1 MGKLPTFVLPLKQI
15 LIIAYMTGILWLQ
28 RNPLS
33 LVFSAISPF
42 SLLFVLFVISNGQY
56 VQFALVGS
64 LVMALVGYG
73 LSLGQ
78 DISFYKTEYKIQD
91 MFVASPVSSLTYM
104 LGLALSQL
112 LFGLPALIVLAI
124 LVAAFVTS
132 IVFIPILLAIIF
144 LTWASM
150 SSMGFFLSSHMLHMR
165 NATQIISF
173 VNVVLAV
180 LPPVF
185 YSLNKLPEPL
195 QYLSYF
201 VPTTHASLILQYIM
215 GLETPKE
222 WSLAYGFMVQMIY
235 LVGFLLL
242 AKTKAMWR
250 ENSATFLG
258 ILADKNYS
266 QESEYC
272 NGCEYTASDK
282 LNWTASSPL
291 RGQFF
296 SSLILN
302 AV

>member
-1 MGKLPTFVLPLKQI
+1 MGKFPTFVLPVKQI
-15 LIIAYMTGILWLQ
+15 LTIAYMTGILWLQ

-132 IVFIPILLAIIF
+132 IIFIPILLAIIF

-185 YSLNKLPEPL
+185 YSLNKVPEPL
-195 QYLSYF
+195 QYLSYA

-222 WSLAYGFMVQMIY
+222 WSLVYGFMVQMIY
-235 LVGFLLL
+235 LIGFLLL

-250 ENSATFLG
+250 EN
-258 ILADKNYS
+258 
-266 QESEYC
+266 
-272 NGCEYTASDK
+272 
-282 LNWTASSPL
+282 
-291 RGQFF
+291 
-296 SSLILN
+296 
-302 AV
+302 